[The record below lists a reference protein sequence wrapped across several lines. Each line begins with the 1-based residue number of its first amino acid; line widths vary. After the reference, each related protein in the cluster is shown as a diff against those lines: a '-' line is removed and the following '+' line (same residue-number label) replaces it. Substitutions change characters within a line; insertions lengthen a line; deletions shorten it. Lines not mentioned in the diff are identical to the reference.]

1 MATAKPF
8 LFVSYAR
15 EDYATVSRFVS
26 TLRSLGVDTWMDVDA
41 LKPGEL
47 WEQSIHSALTK
58 ADGLL
63 IFVSR
68 NSMGSQWVKF
78 EVQAIFEREEMRVI
92 PVILEEVA
100 DLPPA
105 LRKRQWLMLT
115 DASAEAIDRAART
128 LAEQF
133 RSAAPVEER
142 PVTPRL
148 EAVTSWVLDKA
159 RGLAAPGVEPSVA
172 AGAESLSVPGPAGAK
187 ASQQPP
193 DSIFVVHGHDLGFR
207 DGVVNYVRGLQ
218 IKPVILSRIG
228 GAQQS
233 LLQKFMNY
241 ALDAR
246 FAVVLLS
253 ADDLGASRKQYET
266 PGVGEKCL
274 QFRARQ
280 NVIFELGFFYGR
292 LGWENVFVVY
302 KPPPIFPNFEHPS
315 DLLGTVWDELDAA
328 NEWRGSLSQRLAAAG
343 FSLPASAS

>member
-1 MATAKPF
+1 MATPKPF

-15 EDYATVSRFVS
+15 EDYPTVSKFVS
-26 TLRSLGVDTWMDVDA
+26 TLRALGVETWMDVDA

-68 NSMGSQWVKF
+68 YSMGSAWVKF
-78 EVQAIFEREEMRVI
+78 EVQAIFEREDMKVI

-115 DASAEAIDRAART
+115 DASKDAIDRAART

-133 RSAAPVEER
+133 KPAAPVEER

-159 RGLAAPGVEPSVA
+159 RGLASPGTEPGAAVGTEKFLMPAA
-172 AGAESLSVPGPAGAK
+172 AGINTSK
-187 ASQQPP
+187 PP
-193 DSIFVVHGHDLGFR
+193 DSIFVVHGHDYSFR
-207 DGVVNYVRGLQ
+207 DDVVQYVQGLQ

-241 ALDAR
+241 ALEAR
-246 FAVVLLS
+246 FAVVLIS

-266 PGVGEKCL
+266 PGVGERSL

-302 KPPPIFPNFEHPS
+302 KPPPVFPNFEHPS
-315 DLLGTVWDELDAA
+315 DLLGTVYDELDAA
-328 NEWRGSLSQRLAAAG
+328 NEWRGSLSQRLAQAG
-343 FSLPASAS
+343 FLLPAKAS